1 MLVDCLG
8 GTLLQ
13 RFIYR
18 FDFFGKY
25 ILFLHRTVP
34 DVSILKRK
42 LYLWD
47 MRKTILLLAAVL
59 LLGACSDRAAV
70 QMQPVRHIIL
80 WTLNDSIDDARKAEI
95 IRTTCENF
103 YTLKDRIPGIV
114 SMDAVYQGV
123 LPSSNCDFMFD
134 ITFESKDALSNF
146 STHPE
151 HLKSAGAIKPYISSR
166 ACLDIQLPISK

>member
-1 MLVDCLG
+1 M
-8 GTLLQ
+8 
-13 RFIYR
+13 
-18 FDFFGKY
+18 K
-25 ILFLHRTVP
+25 
-34 DVSILKRK
+34 
-42 LYLWD
+42 
-47 MRKTILLLAAVL
+47 KTILLMAAAL

-70 QMQPVRHIIL
+70 KMQPVRHIIL

-166 ACLDIQLPISK
+166 ACLDIQMPISK

>member
-1 MLVDCLG
+1 MKK
-8 GTLLQ
+8 
-13 RFIYR
+13 I
-18 FDFFGKY
+18 
-25 ILFLHRTVP
+25 
-34 DVSILKRK
+34 
-42 LYLWD
+42 
-47 MRKTILLLAAVL
+47 ILLMAAAL

-70 QMQPVRHIIL
+70 KMQPVRHIIL
-80 WTLNDSIDDARKAEI
+80 WTLNDSIDDSRKAEI

-134 ITFESKDALSNF
+134 ITFESKEALSIF

-166 ACLDIQLPISK
+166 ACLDIQMPISK